1 MMENIQYQIR
11 KINPDLFSWAQSE
24 MSNFSDFL
32 MESENIIHII
42 DGIYDYNAVF
52 LLSTNQR
59 LILKG
64 IGTDFID
71 VIPHEKIT
79 LINYL
84 EPQEM
89 VSVYTDD
96 KVFGIGKVDEMMASQ
111 FNKKV
116 NTFIFGNREDIAEEE
131 NDHEESVFVLLEQL
145 GKLRQG
151 GILTEEEFSS
161 QKKKLL
167 EKL

>member
-1 MMENIQYQIR
+1 MENIQYQIR

-24 MSNFSDFL
+24 MSDFSDFL
-32 MESENIIHII
+32 MENENIIHII

-64 IGTDFID
+64 IGIDFIE
-71 VIPHEKIT
+71 VIPHDKIT

-84 EPQEM
+84 QPQEM
-89 VSVYTDD
+89 ISVYTDD
-96 KVFGIGKVDEMMASQ
+96 KVFGLGKVNETMALQ
-111 FNKKV
+111 FNKRV
-116 NTFIFGNREDIAEEE
+116 NTFIFGSKDDKTESE
-131 NDHEESVFVLLEQL
+131 NDPEESVFVLLEQL
-145 GKLRQG
+145 GKLREG

-167 EKL
+167 ERL